1 MTGNA
6 CDSSGRPG
14 TELPSPPKRQ
24 STRYPGVYW
33 RPDSKGNRRYQIS
46 YTDSAGNR
54 IFKTLPKGT
63 TEKEAVRERNQILE
77 RMHRGERVVRSRM
90 TVKDLAE
97 EYLRTQTAHLKPKT
111 QVDYGYK
118 LDHWVIPRMGHIK
131 LSELGVHEVAEFI
144 TGMRAPTKDRP
155 QGYKKWT
162 IQGCLSPMSSM
173 FRYAVRKGW
182 MSSNPIKEL
191 ERTERPKTDQREML
205 ILSSDDIS
213 QLLPSVTTTIRP
225 IIQAALF
232 TGMRAG
238 ELLSLKWEDVDLAN
252 GFIKVRDSK
261 TRAGIREI
269 VIHEDLVKMLAEYN
283 ETTGLV
289 FRTSN
294 GTPYSQRNVLRALH
308 DALDKAGLEKRGLHS
323 LRHTYASWLI
333 SLGADVTYVANQM
346 GHSNPDI
353 TLRLYAKFFDP
364 ERRKTEMR
372 EKMQAFVTS
381 SVTSN
386 GADLSDHDKDDNASK

>member
-1 MTGNA
+1 MN
-6 CDSSGRPG
+6 S
-14 TELPSPPKRQ
+14 PKRQ

-33 RPDSKGNRRYQIS
+33 RPDSKGHRRYQIS

-54 IFKTLPKGT
+54 IFKTLPRRT
-63 TEKEAVRERNQILE
+63 TEKEAVRERAQILE

-118 LDHWVIPRMGHIK
+118 LDHWVIPKMGHIK
-131 LSELGVHEVAEFI
+131 LSELGVQDIAEFI
-144 TGMRAPTKDRP
+144 TEMRKPTKDRP
-155 QGYKKWT
+155 TGYKKWT

-182 MSSNPIKEL
+182 MSSNPIKQL
-191 ERTERPKTDQREML
+191 EKTERPRTDQREML

-213 QLLPSVTTTIRP
+213 KLLSSVTVTYKP
-225 IIQAALF
+225 LVQALLF

-238 ELLSLKWEDVDLAN
+238 EALSLQWENVDLL
-252 GFIKVRDSK
+252 GGTIKVKDSK

-269 VIHEDLVKMLAEYN
+269 VIHDDLVKTLSGFD
-283 ETTGLV
+283 ETEGLV
-289 FRTSN
+289 FRTST
-294 GTPYSQRNVLRALH
+294 GTAYSQRNVLRALH
-308 DALDKAGLEKRGLHS
+308 DALEKAGLEKRGLHA

-386 GADLSDHDKDDNASK
+386 GTDLSDHDKDDNASK